1 MNSIEQ
7 LEWRYATKK
16 FDKNKKLS
24 TYQIDTLKKGFNL
37 TATSYGLQ
45 PLKLIVIS
53 NDLLKNDLL
62 EHSFYQT
69 QIVDCSHLLVLCIK
83 TVIDGD
89 YVDDKFDLEKEVRDV
104 SEEVVGGFRTFLKDT
119 INKRPKEE
127 IENSSINQAHI
138 ALGNLMTLCAFEK
151 IDSCPMEGFIAQKFD
166 EILDLK
172 KQNLKSVLLLPVGFR
187 ANDDF
192 MSSLKKVRI
201 PVEESVI
208 EIK

>member
-16 FDKNKKLS
+16 FDKQKKLS
-24 TYQIDTLKKGFNL
+24 NDQIDTLKKGFNL

-45 PLKLIVIS
+45 PLKLLVIS
-53 NDLLKNDLL
+53 NEELKNNLVA
-62 EHSFYQT
+62 HSYNQ
-69 QIVDCSHLLVLCIK
+69 QQVVDCSHLLVLCIK

-89 YVDDKFDLEKEVRDV
+89 YVDEKFDLEKEVRDV
-104 SEEVVGGFRTFLKDT
+104 SEETVGGFRTFLKDT
-119 INKRPKEE
+119 IHKQPKEQ
-127 IENSSINQAHI
+127 IENSCINQAYI

-151 IDSCPMEGFIAQKFD
+151 IDSCPMEGFIANEFD
-166 EILDLK
+166 KILDLK

>member
-1 MNSIEQ
+1 MNSIER

-24 TYQIDTLKKGFNL
+24 QDQIEILKKGFNL

-45 PLKLIVIS
+45 PLKLVVVS
-53 NDLLKNDLL
+53 NEKLKNDLL
-62 EHSFYQT
+62 EYSFHQP
-69 QIVDCSHLLVLCIK
+69 QIVDCSHLLIICIK
-83 TVIDGD
+83 TTINGE
-89 YVDDKFDLEKEVRDV
+89 YVDEKFDLEKEVRAV
-104 SEEVVGGFRTFLKDT
+104 SEDVISDFRSFLKD
-119 INKRPKEE
+119 IISNKSKEE
-127 IENSSINQAHI
+127 IESSSINQAYI

-151 IDSCPMEGFIAQKFD
+151 IDSCPMEGFISDKYD

-172 KQNLKSVLLLPVGFR
+172 KEKLKSILLLPVGYR
-187 ANDDF
+187 ASDDF
-192 MSSLKKVRI
+192 MSLLKKVRI